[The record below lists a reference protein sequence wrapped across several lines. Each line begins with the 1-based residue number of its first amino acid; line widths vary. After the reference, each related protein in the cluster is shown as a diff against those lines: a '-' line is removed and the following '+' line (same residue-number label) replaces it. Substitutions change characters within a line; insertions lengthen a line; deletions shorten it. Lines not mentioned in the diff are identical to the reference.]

1 MGYVIFNE
9 DKVEYDDGKV
19 EVQVA
24 TFVHELLH
32 CLYFH
37 PKLFD
42 HFPDTRSG
50 KPYMFE
56 DENEDF
62 KLRGDNILNHV
73 RSHFDCDDI
82 DGGTRRIYDKFN
94 QQPNWHFRTSSGL
107 LQGISIKR
115 FSEKKSWSRIAPST
129 RYSR

>member
-56 DENEDF
+56 DDNEDF
-62 KLRGDNILNHV
+62 KLRGNNILNQV
-73 RSHFDCDDI
+73 RSHFDCDEI
-82 DGGTRRIYDKFN
+82 DGGTLGNTINLTNSQIGIFERHRIC
-94 QQPNWHFRTSSGL
+94 FRA
-107 LQGISIKR
+107 
-115 FSEKKSWSRIAPST
+115 F
-129 RYSR
+129 